1 MAEKKEITIH
11 NLKSKQYREVF
22 ADGASLGITPSGYFH
37 LNFFAQRNAIPKGM
51 VFEVT
56 EEGEMGQ
63 LKSLLPDSK
72 SGIVR
77 QHEIGLYLDLKTCE
91 SLRDLLDQKI
101 EEYRKIVD
109 NK

>member
-1 MAEKKEITIH
+1 MEEKKEIHIH

-22 ADGASLGITPSGYFH
+22 TDGASLGITPSGYFH

-56 EEGEMGQ
+56 DGGEMGQ
-63 LKSLLPDSK
+63 IKSILPESK

-77 QHEIGLYLDLKTCE
+77 QHEIGLYLDFKTCE
-91 SLRDLLDQKI
+91 SLRDLLNQKI
-101 EEYRKIVD
+101 DEYRKFIE